1 MDAMTKI
8 SAPFSQLMR
17 PGVFFFHQ
25 GRCGSSVV
33 ADLLGQHPKIS
44 SYSEI
49 FNRYFN
55 KRRLPTKPENML
67 RSTRLRAFAN
77 YSVVEAK
84 FFECQHLAVLGLSVG
99 EFVNLVRSC
108 GFRKF
113 IILNRYNYLR
123 KVISEKIGFV
133 RGRYVYRV
141 NEDTPPLIT
150 ICLDVENV
158 SILGKTAPI
167 VDLFM
172 YMDEQYQRLRTALA
186 GEDVLELSYEED
198 IFNDPMVAYTKVC
211 DWLGVESSPVQV
223 RQRKTPSIMDLNKVI
238 ENWSSVVE
246 ALSGTRYAWM
256 VKQEKEEKGVAS

>member
-1 MDAMTKI
+1 
-8 SAPFSQLMR
+8 
-17 PGVFFFHQ
+17 
-25 GRCGSSVV
+25 
-33 ADLLGQHPKIS
+33 
-44 SYSEI
+44 
-49 FNRYFN
+49 
-55 KRRLPTKPENML
+55 ML
-67 RSTRLRAFAN
+67 RATRMRAFAN

-108 GFRKF
+108 GFQKF
-113 IILNRYNYLR
+113 IILNRHNYLR
-123 KVISEKIGFV
+123 KVVSSKIGFE

-141 NEDTPPLIT
+141 NQETPTLIT

-211 DWLGVESSPVQV
+211 HWLGVESSPVQV
-223 RQRKTPSIMDLNKVI
+223 RNRKTPSVMELNKVI
-238 ENWSSVVE
+238 ENWNSVVE

-256 VKQEKEEKGVAS
+256 VKQEKGVAS